1 MPREPL
7 RNVGA
12 SVRARLL
19 DRARRERSDFQILL
33 TRYALERLLYRL
45 SVSPHRN
52 RFILKGAMLFVTWVA
67 DPFRPTRDL
76 DLLSQGD
83 IDARSLGEVFRV
95 ICTMPVPDD
104 GVVFGDVLEAAP
116 IRKGTEHGGVRLRTT
131 ATIGG
136 ARVPIQ
142 VDVGV
147 GDVVTPAPIEID
159 FPTLLDAPAPRLR
172 AYPVET
178 VVAEKLEALV
188 VLGVANTRLKDFY
201 DLWLIAQTFELRR
214 STLTAAVRRT
224 FLHRRTELPLAVPAG
239 LTDAFAAERAAQW
252 RAFLGRERMAAV
264 PDRLEDVIA
273 RLRSFLIPLFTDG
286 ERPEQSWPPGGPW
299 NDIDHESLNLDGLR
313 TALINP
319 FGK

>member
-1 MPREPL
+1 MPREPP
-7 RNVGA
+7 RKVGA

-45 SVSPHRN
+45 SVSPHRD

-76 DLLSQGD
+76 DLLGQGD
-83 IDARSLGEVFRV
+83 VDGASLGEVFRA
-95 ICTMPVPDD
+95 ICAMPVPDD
-104 GVVFGDVLEAAP
+104 GVVFGDRLEAAP
-116 IRKGTEHGGVRLRTT
+116 IRGAAERGGVRVRTT
-131 ATIGG
+131 AVIGG

-142 VDVGV
+142 VDVGI

-159 FPTLLDAPAPRLR
+159 FPTLFDAPPPRLR

-178 VVAEKLEALV
+178 VIAEKLEALV
-188 VLGVANTRLKDFY
+188 VLGAANTRLKDYY

-214 STLTAAVRRT
+214 STLTVAVRRT
-224 FLHRRTELPLAVPAG
+224 FARRRTVLPLAVPAG
-239 LTDAFAAERAAQW
+239 LADAFATERAAQW

-264 PDRLEDVIA
+264 PDALEDVLA
-273 RLRSFLIPLFTDG
+273 GLRSFLMPLFAG
-286 ERPEQSWPPGGPW
+286 RERPERIWPSGGPW
-299 NDIDHESLNLDGLR
+299 RDVGHGSPDPDGLS
-313 TALINP
+313 
-319 FGK
+319 